1 MSLPTTTEMIASL
14 DAELVDLLGER
25 MRLAATLA
33 TARTQ
38 DEIEQEVQRMR
49 TLSTIYR
56 APPDLVEQIARL
68 LFAAEAPAGKG

>member
-1 MSLPTTTEMIASL
+1 MPLPTTAEMIASL

-33 TARTQ
+33 AARTS

-49 TLSTIYR
+49 TLATIYR
-56 APPDLVEQIARL
+56 ASPDLVEQIARL
-68 LFAAEAPAGKG
+68 LFAAETPTGKG

>member
-33 TARTQ
+33 AASTP

-49 TLSTIYR
+49 TLAAIYR

-68 LFAAEAPAGKG
+68 IFAAETPAGKG